1 MEEDGRQAKRRL
13 TTSTMGTRSAPAIT
27 ARTAAAN
34 ACGSRRCAS
43 VGVQGGRTS
52 TSSVLYSWASRRY
65 RCSPELTRPQPAVQG
80 GAGKGG
86 AAGPPR

>member
-1 MEEDGRQAKRRL
+1 
-13 TTSTMGTRSAPAIT
+13 
-27 ARTAAAN
+27 
-34 ACGSRRCAS
+34 